1 MLSRTAENLFWMGRY
16 AERADAYNRDFEADW
31 WLEEEGLYAD
41 SMHSDG
47 RLQLDGH
54 WTQVLP
60 VQLGLA
66 SPERARRVMVRLEAE
81 FVNQWGL
88 VHTRGADERGVEEV
102 LEGFGHGTR
111 EQRRASL
118 THTTRSRGVRCCRE
132 LLHALPS
139 MPANTIRRRAELHAA
154 RHQPFLEDVPLM
166 LTTTN
171 QTSQPLRRRSGLAH
185 TALAAMAAIALTA
198 CGGGADDTIQAD
210 DAALQKA
217 AKYSVG
223 GTISGLGAEDTI
235 ALTLDFVTTDVFANG
250 AFTLT
255 QRLGKGSPY
264 SVGFFPPEGYD
275 CTIANGSG
283 TIDKSNVTNV
293 SINCVR
299 QQPIVL
305 KYAVSGLP
313 AGETVS
319 LNAFG
324 FPLATVTADGDV
336 ALYDGDPFE
345 YATHCT
351 GVVVG
356 MMKPPRAIGESER
369 AAAILGEPP
378 KAMVERHVAATGSV
392 QGRRVLE
399 RWKELSPKLVKVLP
413 HDYRRMLEAQR
424 ELRAKGLDQDEAE
437 LKAFEMNA
445 HDEARV
451 GGN

>member
-1 MLSRTAENLFWMGRY
+1 
-16 AERADAYNRDFEADW
+16 
-31 WLEEEGLYAD
+31 
-41 SMHSDG
+41 
-47 RLQLDGH
+47 
-54 WTQVLP
+54 
-60 VQLGLA
+60 
-66 SPERARRVMVRLEAE
+66 
-81 FVNQWGL
+81 
-88 VHTRGADERGVEEV
+88 
-102 LEGFGHGTR
+102 
-111 EQRRASL
+111 
-118 THTTRSRGVRCCRE
+118 
-132 LLHALPS
+132 
-139 MPANTIRRRAELHAA
+139 
-154 RHQPFLEDVPLM
+154 M

-324 FPLATVTADGDV
+324 FPLATVTADGTFDFPVTFLPGTQYIFGITTQSAGAGCNVPIEDQFGFLQPEPNPRTLQVNCGV
-336 ALYDGDPFE
+336 ATP
-345 YATHCT
+345 
-351 GVVVG
+351 
-356 MMKPPRAIGESER
+356 S
-369 AAAILGEPP
+369 
-378 KAMVERHVAATGSV
+378 
-392 QGRRVLE
+392 
-399 RWKELSPKLVKVLP
+399 
-413 HDYRRMLEAQR
+413 
-424 ELRAKGLDQDEAE
+424 
-437 LKAFEMNA
+437 
-445 HDEARV
+445 
-451 GGN
+451 